1 MSLIDPDLPDQLLPA
16 QWPRDEARAMFV
28 ELYDLLA
35 PLEQSECGEISRM
48 DDIKYAYRHFRGP
61 DGKVYGLNEQK

>member
-1 MSLIDPDLPDQLLPA
+1 VPRLSSSTIF
-16 QWPRDEARAMFV
+16 WP
-28 ELYDLLA
+28 

-61 DGKVYGLNEQK
+61 DGKVYGLTEQK